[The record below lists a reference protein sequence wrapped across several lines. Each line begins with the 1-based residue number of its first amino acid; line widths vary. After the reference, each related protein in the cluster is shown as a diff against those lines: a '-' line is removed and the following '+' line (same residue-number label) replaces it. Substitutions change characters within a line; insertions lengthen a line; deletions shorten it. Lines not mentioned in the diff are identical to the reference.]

1 MGTAQSSP
9 GGPDLTQGIA
19 ADTLGDGGMLLGHVA
34 DEAVLRARRGSEVF
48 AVGATCTHYSG
59 PLAEGLM
66 VGDTVRCPWHHARFC
81 LRSGEALGAPAF
93 NRLPRWR
100 VEQSDGTLRVVEK
113 LAAAE
118 LPHPTAGTDALDDGI
133 VILGGGAAGFAAAE
147 MLRRENYA
155 GRLTMISADDAAPYD
170 RPNLS
175 KDYLAG
181 TAQEDWIP
189 LRPPE
194 FYAEQAIELRL
205 RTTAE
210 AIDPQGR
217 QVILAGGERL
227 GFGRLLLA
235 TGAEPVRLTIPGADA
250 PHVHVLRSFADSQA
264 IIASA
269 QAARRAV
276 VMGAS
281 FIGLEVAASLRHR
294 DLEVHVV
301 APEAQPMERVLGP
314 QFAALVRTLHD
325 EHGVR
330 FHLGDSATAIE
341 GRTVVLKSGVRIDAD
356 LVVAGIGVRPRLA
369 LAEAAGLKVDRGV
382 LVDEYLETSCPGIF
396 AAGDIVRWPD
406 PISGDRIRV
415 EHWVVATRQGQ
426 AAARNMLGRREPFRE
441 APFFWSQHYDV
452 PINYVGHAE
461 SHDDI
466 QAEGDIAGRNGL
478 VRFRRNGKALAV
490 VSVYRDR
497 DSLEAEVAMERAAG

>member
-1 MGTAQSSP
+1 
-9 GGPDLTQGIA
+9 
-19 ADTLGDGGMLLGHVA
+19 
-34 DEAVLRARRGSEVF
+34 
-48 AVGATCTHYSG
+48 
-59 PLAEGLM
+59 
-66 VGDTVRCPWHHARFC
+66 
-81 LRSGEALGAPAF
+81 
-93 NRLPRWR
+93 
-100 VEQSDGTLRVVEK
+100 
-113 LAAAE
+113 
-118 LPHPTAGTDALDDGI
+118 
-133 VILGGGAAGFAAAE
+133 
-147 MLRRENYA
+147 
-155 GRLTMISADDAAPYD
+155 
-170 RPNLS
+170 
-175 KDYLAG
+175 
-181 TAQEDWIP
+181 
-189 LRPPE
+189 
-194 FYAEQAIELRL
+194 
-205 RTTAE
+205 
-210 AIDPQGR
+210 
-217 QVILAGGERL
+217 
-227 GFGRLLLA
+227 
-235 TGAEPVRLTIPGADA
+235 
-250 PHVHVLRSFADSQA
+250 
-264 IIASA
+264 
-269 QAARRAV
+269 
-276 VMGAS
+276 MGAS

-301 APEAQPMERVLGP
+301 APETQPMERVLGP
-314 QFAALVRTLHD
+314 QLAALVRTLHD

-341 GRTVVLKSGVRIDAD
+341 GRTVVLKSGARIDAD